1 MIRIKQYLSKYRF
14 NKRQRFL
21 MYLGLTILV
30 FAGIVALIKYCFVP
44 IFANRA
50 WVGVS
55 PTIHIVP
62 VAAGTFLFW
71 LGSGNLIKDSLKS
84 IHTSLHPHLLYRFTF
99 ATLFLLCSI
108 TIIIVKFPFSVFLSG
123 DYDDSYDEDDEYDY
137 QNANRYSERDRTAD
151 DIWDIH
157 PQHYYDQDPPGPLS

>member
-1 MIRIKQYLSKYRF
+1 
-14 NKRQRFL
+14 

-30 FAGIVALIKYCFVP
+30 FAGIIALIKYWIVP
-44 IFANRA
+44 IFANKA

-55 PTIHIVP
+55 PAIHLVS

-71 LGSGNLIKDSLKS
+71 LGSENLIKDSLKS
-84 IHTSLHPHLLYRFTF
+84 IHTSLHPHLLYRFTY
-99 ATLFLLCSI
+99 ATVFLLCSI
-108 TIIIVKFPFSVFLSG
+108 MIIIIIKFPFSIFLSG
-123 DYDDSYDEDDEYDY
+123 DDDEDDEYDY